1 MLKKDGDKERTG
13 VILTRE
19 LSDYLDKRATAYGM
33 SRSAYIRMLIAQD
46 AERSQGKGK
55 LPQQTNN
62 KEGKNMTKVINA
74 NGTEIDYN
82 AAVALMDDD
91 ICAELN
97 DKIAPCTEQEFFAA
111 YEQAHEAKYGEEW
124 ELSKANPCY

>member
-13 VILTRE
+13 VILTRK
-19 LSDYLDKRATAYGM
+19 LSDYLDKRAAAYGM

-55 LPQQTNN
+55 LPQRTNN
-62 KEGKNMTKVINA
+62 KKDKNMTKVINA

-97 DKIAPCTEQEFFAA
+97 DKIAPCTEQEFFTA
-111 YEQAHEAKYGEEW
+111 YEQAHESKYGEEW

>member
-62 KEGKNMTKVINA
+62 KEDKNMTKVINA
-74 NGTEIDYN
+74 NGTEIDYA

-91 ICAELN
+91 ICAEIN
-97 DKIAPCTEQEFFAA
+97 DKIAPCTEQEFFTA
-111 YEQAHEAKYGEEW
+111 YEQAHAQKYGEEW

>member
-19 LSDYLDKRATAYGM
+19 LSDYLDKRAAAYGM

-46 AERSQGKGK
+46 AERNQGKGK
-55 LPQQTNN
+55 LPQRTNN
-62 KEGKNMTKVINA
+62 KEDKTMTKVINA

-97 DKIAPCTEQEFFAA
+97 GKLAPCTEQEFFTA
-111 YEQAHEAKYGEEW
+111 YEQAHAQKYGEEW
-124 ELSKANPCY
+124 ELSKANPCW

>member
-19 LSDYLDKRATAYGM
+19 LSDYLDKRAAAYGM

-55 LPQQTNN
+55 LPQRTNN
-62 KEGKNMTKVINA
+62 KEDKNMTKVINA

-97 DKIAPCTEQEFFAA
+97 DKIAPCTEQEFFTA
-111 YEQAHEAKYGEEW
+111 YEQAHADKYGEEW